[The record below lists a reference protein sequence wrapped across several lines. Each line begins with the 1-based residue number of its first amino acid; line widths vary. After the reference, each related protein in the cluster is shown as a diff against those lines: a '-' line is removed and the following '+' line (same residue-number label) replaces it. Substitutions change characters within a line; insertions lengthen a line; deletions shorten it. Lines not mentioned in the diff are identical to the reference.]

1 MPCDHHHHQPVD
13 WASNV
18 ADSLSSDEG
27 GPTDE
32 ESTSNNNTN
41 NGGTSGNRQRS
52 MRRKRLRFSSELT
65 PEELVSIH
73 AWIKMVYYYIQ
84 AQWPLKMGRNDL
96 VFSITTKYQVIMMM
110 IIIIVIYCCHC
121 RALLKLIVRF
131 IYGTILLN

>member
-32 ESTSNNNTN
+32 ETTSNNNSTN

-73 AWIKMVYYYIQ
+73 VCGS
-84 AQWPLKMGRNDL
+84 QW
-96 VFSITTKYQVIMMM
+96 F
-110 IIIIVIYCCHC
+110 IIIIYRRSGH
-121 RALLKLIVRF
+121 
-131 IYGTILLN
+131 